1 MHCETL
7 LRLSIEEVNFT
18 SVWKTNVA
26 LSVLKAKQLQWT
38 TTVSTFSTVEEIL
51 FHTVKNWGGY
61 GWPPSRMGKI
71 LVGGWHSELGGSNPL
86 TPGNSHP
93 GQTSWKVILV
103 SVYLY
108 VYASSAPWY
117 GIWLRYRLTF
127 ECILSFCE
135 SWISRTGDVW

>member
-38 TTVSTFSTVEEIL
+38 TTVSTFSTVKEIL
-51 FHTVKNWGGY
+51 FHTVKNWGVTVD
-61 GWPPSRMGKI
+61 PQQNGKNI
-71 LVGGWHSELGGSNPL
+71 SGGLAQWTGGSNPL

-135 SWISRTGDVW
+135 SSWISRTGDVW